1 MSDITIPL
9 SIEEYT
15 KFAGITA
22 MMSPEK
28 VADLFNK
35 VTDDIELKN
44 IQNSLRMLWLS
55 DVAGWS
61 WEKIALECGKQ
72 ARNTAELH
80 ALKANVIVK
89 QGTLNED
96 AMRITWKQME
106 KMVKKE
112 VEALSNTI
120 VANASVSPQ
129 EIVRTAML
137 TKVAKTRLPENA
149 AVEDIK
155 LVVDKMI
162 DHEISLPTQANREFN
177 AYALAV
183 DLAVKD
189 TKRKGAAESSAA
201 RKSDLP
207 TFDLLMQQAEKLI
220 GQAITQAMDG
230 TDYEHPLEITP
241 EQAELVDIIIALL
254 MEFSDAAVVKQLA
267 VVY

>member
-15 KFAGITA
+15 KFAGITPK
-22 MMSPEK
+22 MSPEK
-28 VADLFNK
+28 VADLFNR
-35 VTDDIELKN
+35 VTVDIELKN

-112 VEALSNTI
+112 VEELSSSI
-120 VANASVSPQ
+120 VAHASESPQ

-137 TKVAKTRLPENA
+137 TKVAKTRLPETA
-149 AVEDIK
+149 TTEEVER
-155 LVVDKMI
+155 VVEKMI
-162 DHEISLPTQANREFN
+162 EHEISLPTQANREFN

-189 TKRKGAAESSAA
+189 TKRKGAAVSSGLKKA
-201 RKSDLP
+201 DVP
-207 TFDLLMQQAEKLI
+207 TFDQLLQQAEVLI
-220 GQAITQAMDG
+220 GKAIAQAMDG

-241 EQAELVDIIIALL
+241 EQAELVDNILTFL
-254 MEFSDAAVVKQLA
+254 MEFTDLAVVKQLA
-267 VVY
+267 IV